1 MKKIQLLIFLIEV
14 CCLASCHRRP
24 VYPPVLHDADS
35 LINVNADS
43 ALSMLKQ
50 LETDTAS
57 WTKAARMYHQL
68 LTVKAGDKA
77 YHLQTSDSLM
87 LQVLHYYEDGG
98 DKRLLPEAYYY
109 MGSAY
114 RDLNDAPRALDY
126 YQKAIDAMPGDE
138 NLRVKSKVY
147 AQMGTLFIY
156 QNLYDEALRMFEHAY
171 KCDLQINDT
180 IGQLYDLRD
189 VATAYRGLGNLD
201 STLYFFEKA
210 SNLANVYGN
219 IVYSNLISSQIASLK
234 LSLGNYA
241 EALDLLKTS
250 LNYLES
256 TNARS
261 IYAITANAYLGLGQ
275 LDSASY
281 YYNQLKEIDDVYAQR
296 TSNEYLARISIAKG
310 HPEEAIKY
318 LDLYKMWNDS
328 VQKITVSESLSR
340 MQSLYDYSVRER
352 ENARL
357 SEENVQIQRHVW
369 MVSSLLI
376 LLLSLSVIGIMYFRA
391 KRRSLMKKY
400 ERLARLRDEEYKNGL
415 AYIQDNERK
424 IQEFQNQIIS
434 YENEKAA
441 MAEQLETY
449 KKQYEYE
456 NQKAKIRSHQRENS
470 KNIVFQSDIYKKLAE
485 QYVPAN
491 KHLTVDDV
499 KAIEEILNIAYPDFI
514 SSLRSF
520 GKMSETEKQV
530 CYLRK
535 MQLSPSDIGILLN
548 RAKSSI
554 SSIRSRLYEKA
565 FGKSGTSE
573 EWDKILN
580 SL

>member
-1 MKKIQLLIFLIEV
+1 MKKIQLLIFLIVV

-24 VYPPVLHDADS
+24 VYPPVLHEADS

-43 ALSMLKQ
+43 ALSMLKH
-50 LETDTAS
+50 LEADTAS

-109 MGSAY
+109 MGSTY

-126 YQKAIDAMPGDE
+126 YQKAIDAMPGNE

-171 KCDLQINDT
+171 QCDLQINDT

-318 LDLYKMWNDS
+318 LDLYKMWDDS

-434 YENEKAA
+434 NENEKAA
-441 MAEQLETY
+441 MAEQLEAY

-470 KNIVFQSDIYKKLAE
+470 KNIVFQSDIYKKLTE
-485 QYVPAN
+485 QYVPAD

-573 EWDKILN
+573 EWDKILD